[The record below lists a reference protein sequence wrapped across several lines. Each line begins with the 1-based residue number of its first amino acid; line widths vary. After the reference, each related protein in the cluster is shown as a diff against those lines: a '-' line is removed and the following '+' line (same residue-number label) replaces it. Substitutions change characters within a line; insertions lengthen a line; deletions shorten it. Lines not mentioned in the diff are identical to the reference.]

1 MYGGSAIKTTAS
13 TLPQLLIID
22 DSNDVVQFITDL
34 FSGEYDC
41 IKAVDGEEGISKAE
55 EFRPDIILCDVKMP
69 KASGL
74 DVVRALK
81 LSSRTRLTPIIL
93 LSGYNTRENRLEG
106 LRAMA
111 DDFLAKPFDYEELRI
126 KMSNLLNIRKEI
138 KQNDS
143 EDLLKKELGL
153 ESDKYTHDER
163 YFLELLVGH
172 LLTNYSQ
179 KNMDVKHLAES
190 LSISV
195 RQLQRRIKSS
205 TSYSPMD
212 LLRIFRL
219 RQASQLLLR
228 HNSIAEVS
236 EACGFRSPNYFCTCF
251 KNYFKV
257 TPSNYQK
264 NN

>member
-1 MYGGSAIKTTAS
+1 
-13 TLPQLLIID
+13 
-22 DSNDVVQFITDL
+22 
-34 FSGEYDC
+34 
-41 IKAVDGEEGISKAE
+41 
-55 EFRPDIILCDVKMP
+55 
-69 KASGL
+69 
-74 DVVRALK
+74 
-81 LSSRTRLTPIIL
+81 
-93 LSGYNTRENRLEG
+93 
-106 LRAMA
+106 
-111 DDFLAKPFDYEELRI
+111 
-126 KMSNLLNIRKEI
+126 
-138 KQNDS
+138 
-143 EDLLKKELGL
+143 
-153 ESDKYTHDER
+153 
-163 YFLELLVGH
+163 
-172 LLTNYSQ
+172 
-179 KNMDVKHLAES
+179 MDVKHLAES